1 MHARCAL
8 LVFSLMPI
16 RHLPILLLGLGL
28 AACDAPAP
36 PVAPPPP
43 VEPQAAP
50 APPAPPAKPPAANAA
65 RRETLRPP
73 QRPAPSA
80 APAVEEPV
88 LLDLSLPEGPFD
100 NLGQGSALAAPAPL
114 LPPLLDRP
122 PPSRYQVGGRLIE
135 SLDQERL
142 FDGAELRLEMRR

>member
-1 MHARCAL
+1 M
-8 LVFSLMPI
+8 

-114 LPPLLDRP
+114 LPPLLERP
-122 PPSRYQVGGRLIE
+122 PPSRHQVGGRLIE

>member
-1 MHARCAL
+1 M
-8 LVFSLMPI
+8 

-28 AACDAPAP
+28 AACEAPAP
-36 PVAPPPP
+36 PVAPP
-43 VEPQAAP
+43 AP
-50 APPAPPAKPPAANAA
+50 TETQVAPAPPAKPPAANAA